1 MVRKLTKK
9 TWKMAIKL
17 ENKKKIRKSLDR
29 TWNMVKNTEK
39 LENEKH
45 TLQDLEYGEK
55 TDQKGK

>member
-45 TLQDLEYGEK
+45 TLQDLQYGK
-55 TDQKGK
+55 KSDQKGK

>member
-45 TLQDLEYGEK
+45 TL
-55 TDQKGK
+55 